1 VSEARHQSGSED
13 RSVRYADHEAEVS
26 DNPAAA
32 VHGPVIEYDSQGRP
46 VRRTRFFLAE
56 RELPWLPVSEP
67 AFLLWALALFVIVW
81 LSIGV
86 ILKLT

>member
-1 VSEARHQSGSED
+1 VPDPHPQPGSDD
-13 RSVRYADHEAEVS
+13 RSPRFRDHEAEGS

-32 VHGPVIEYDSQGRP
+32 VHGPVVEYDSQGRP

-67 AFLLWALALFVIVW
+67 AFLLWVLAVFVVVWSFIGLF
-81 LSIGV
+81 
-86 ILKLT
+86 LKLT

>member
-1 VSEARHQSGSED
+1 VPDARPQRRSED
-13 RSVRYADHEAEVS
+13 RSARYGDHETEAS

-32 VHGPVIEYDSQGRP
+32 VRVPIVEYDARGRP

-67 AFLLWALALFVIVW
+67 AFLLWVLAVFVVVW
-81 LSIGV
+81 LFIGV
-86 ILKLT
+86 FLKLT

>member
-1 VSEARHQSGSED
+1 VPDPRPQPGSDD
-13 RSVRYADHEAEVS
+13 RSARFRDHEAEGS

-32 VHGPVIEYDSQGRP
+32 VHGPVVEYDSQGRP

-67 AFLLWALALFVIVW
+67 AFLLWVLAVFVVVW
-81 LSIGV
+81 LGIGV
-86 ILKLT
+86 FLKVT

>member
-1 VSEARHQSGSED
+1 VPERHPQPGPDD
-13 RSVRYADHEAEVS
+13 RSARFRDHEAEGS

-32 VHGPVIEYDSQGRP
+32 VHGPVVEYDSQGRP

-67 AFLLWALALFVIVW
+67 AFLLWVLAVFVVVW
-81 LSIGV
+81 LFIGV
-86 ILKLT
+86 VLTVT

>member
-1 VSEARHQSGSED
+1 MPEARPQPESDD
-13 RSVRYADHEAEVS
+13 RSAPYGGHEVEAS

-32 VHGPVIEYDSQGRP
+32 VRVPVVEYDSRGRP

-67 AFLLWALALFVIVW
+67 AFLLWVLAVFVVVW
-81 LSIGV
+81 LFIGV
-86 ILKLT
+86 FLKLT

>member
-1 VSEARHQSGSED
+1 VAEGRTEPGSGD
-13 RSVRYADHEAEVS
+13 RSARYPDPEAEVRE
-26 DNPAAA
+26 NPAAA
-32 VHGPVIEYDSQGRP
+32 VHGPVVEYDARGRP

-86 ILKLT
+86 VLKLT